1 MSEPSNIFKKVF
13 KKISNRNNR
22 NTGTENFNE
31 ESQVIR
37 AQQGYTQFPPL
48 PGLPSDCAFSFD
60 NVGGFQPHQNLNN
73 AIAAVG
79 AYLNSPNGIWAK
91 HTPLIPDLGRVYQIE
106 VPRKG
111 IPAFLELTKPEFTNS
126 RTGIPASW
134 NKYLDTWRRKV
145 RLEKAGK
152 SIEKLK
158 DSERYQREIS
168 NNAINQR
175 TEIEEERNKLAKEII
190 LCLT

>member
-1 MSEPSNIFKKVF
+1 MSEPTNIFKKVF

-22 NTGTENFNE
+22 NAGTENFSE
-31 ESQVIR
+31 ESQSIIKQWKKIVKQKHKKDKNNEDVDTYYEDPLLLIEWDTMGIAARAMANPANTNLIISNLIR

-60 NVGGFQPHQNLNN
+60 NAGGFQPHQNLIN

-111 IPAFLELTKPEFTNS
+111 EFH
-126 RTGIPASW
+126 
-134 NKYLDTWRRKV
+134 V
-145 RLEKAGK
+145 
-152 SIEKLK
+152 
-158 DSERYQREIS
+158 
-168 NNAINQR
+168 
-175 TEIEEERNKLAKEII
+175 TEHTLLFNV
-190 LCLT
+190 

>member
-1 MSEPSNIFKKVF
+1 MSEPSNIFKKEF
-13 KKISNRNNR
+13 NMIYLFALMA
-22 NTGTENFNE
+22 GTENFNE

-111 IPAFLELTKPEFTNS
+111 EFH
-126 RTGIPASW
+126 
-134 NKYLDTWRRKV
+134 V
-145 RLEKAGK
+145 
-152 SIEKLK
+152 
-158 DSERYQREIS
+158 
-168 NNAINQR
+168 
-175 TEIEEERNKLAKEII
+175 TEHTLLFNV
-190 LCLT
+190 

>member
-1 MSEPSNIFKKVF
+1 MIYLFALMA
-13 KKISNRNNR
+13 
-22 NTGTENFNE
+22 GTENFNE
-31 ESQVIR
+31 ESQGPLLLIEWDTMGIAARAIANPANTNLIISNLIR

-111 IPAFLELTKPEFTNS
+111 EFH
-126 RTGIPASW
+126 
-134 NKYLDTWRRKV
+134 V
-145 RLEKAGK
+145 
-152 SIEKLK
+152 
-158 DSERYQREIS
+158 
-168 NNAINQR
+168 
-175 TEIEEERNKLAKEII
+175 TEHTLLFNV
-190 LCLT
+190 